1 VSIHYHHNNIKWIL
15 YSYQKGYSGRPWA
28 QNESPGCCQ
37 RHARVLGPI
46 QSVAQM
52 GCLSEL
58 GSDPNPFTRTARST
72 IRSYVTR
79 IDSLSRLSSRFDG
92 FPTTEYNGNR
102 VPTSP
107 SCRQNVL
114 FSYPKQRTDGGQPW
128 NGGRGVS
135 NVGGRHQR
143 RQVLDP
149 NQSMNLGGV
158 SRKWGGDQNLTDQY
172 VVSKQNGCD
181 TVPPFI
187 DLWPSGYPLT
197 TRLCHREVGR

>member
-1 VSIHYHHNNIKWIL
+1 MILHYRHNNTTSIL
-15 YSYQKGYSGRPWA
+15 YSYQKTYSGRRWA

-58 GSDPNPFTRTARST
+58 GSDPNPFRHTARST
-72 IRSYVTR
+72 ISSYVTR
-79 IDSLSRLSSRFDG
+79 MDTLTRLSSRFAG

-114 FSYPKQRTDGGQPW
+114 FSRPNQQTDGRQPW
-128 NGGRGVS
+128 ANGLRRTTRS
-135 NVGGRHQR
+135 RHQR
-143 RQVLDP
+143 QQVLDP
-149 NQSMNLGGV
+149 NQSMSLGGV
-158 SRKWGGDQNLTDQY
+158 SRKWGGDQNLTKQY
-172 VVSKQNGCD
+172 VVGKQNICD
-181 TVPPFI
+181 IVPRFI
-187 DLWPSGYPLT
+187 DLRPSGHPLT
-197 TRLCHREVGR
+197 GRLSYGEVAR